1 MLRTRA
7 RASPAG
13 TMTGGRPGSE
23 DSPES
28 PDLAAA
34 AGAPEAASPAPTELD
49 QVVGRA
55 LEFQGFL
62 LRRAWGIYY
71 LSWAVALVVL
81 FVVPGT
87 FADALSSA
95 TIPEAVLYDA
105 LQGAAIVLVIWVT
118 WWAVAQSARAG
129 RLRDTLEGRPLARR
143 WFAQILGVAL
153 AITALVVVVGFV
165 NVFAGYL
172 VLDASVGGVVLWLL
186 FQARPWFRPVPPE
199 ATLAVVA
206 FAASIGA
213 SAAVLVVTRDPRL
226 FASAWLVATG
236 AWAFAGAYALYHA
249 PEEMTGGAHG

>member
-1 MLRTRA
+1 MNT
-7 RASPAG
+7 
-13 TMTGGRPGSE
+13 GRPGSE
-23 DSPES
+23 HSRES

-34 AGAPEAASPAPTELD
+34 ARDPEATPPAPTELD

-55 LEFQGFL
+55 LQFQGFL

-87 FADALSSA
+87 FADELSSA
-95 TIPEAVLYDA
+95 TFPEAVLYDA
-105 LQGAAIVLVIWVT
+105 LQGAAILLVIWVT

-143 WFAQILGVAL
+143 WFVQVLGVAV

-165 NVFAGYL
+165 NVFAGFL

-199 ATLAVVA
+199 ATLAVLA
-206 FAASIGA
+206 FAVSIGA
-213 SAAVLVVTRDPRL
+213 SAAALVVTRDPRL
-226 FASAWLVATG
+226 FSSAWLVATG

>member
-1 MLRTRA
+1 MN
-7 RASPAG
+7 
-13 TMTGGRPGSE
+13 GGRPHSE
-23 DSPES
+23 HSRED
-28 PDLAAA
+28 PDLVASARH
-34 AGAPEAASPAPTELD
+34 PEAAPPAPTELD

-55 LEFQGFL
+55 LQFQGFL

-87 FADALSSA
+87 FAGELSSA
-95 TIPEAVLYDA
+95 TTPEAVLYDA
-105 LQGAAIVLVIWVT
+105 LQGAAILLVIWVT

-143 WFAQILGVAL
+143 WLVQILAVAL
-153 AITALVVVVGFV
+153 AITALVVVVGLV
-165 NVFAGYL
+165 NVFAGFL

-213 SAAVLVVTRDPRL
+213 SAAVLVVTRNPLL
-226 FASAWLVATG
+226 FSSAWLVSVG
-236 AWAFAGAYALYHA
+236 AWAFAGAYALYHS
-249 PEEMTGGAHG
+249 PEEMTGGADG